1 VITATTAHADILAA
15 LHGAVFPEEP
25 WDGPSFASLL
35 AQPGMTGLIDPAGG
49 FLLVRMVADEAE
61 IITLG
66 VVPKRQGIGRA
77 LLTAG
82 LARARAA
89 GVQTIHLEVAASNTA
104 ARALYESFG
113 FTQTRMRQNYY
124 IHGGDAL
131 ILSLSLS
138 G

>member
-1 VITATTAHADILAA
+1 MITATAAHADVLAA
-15 LHGAVFPEEP
+15 LHEAVFPQEP

-35 AQPGMTGLIDPAGG
+35 SQPGMTALIDPAGG
-49 FLLVRMVADEAE
+49 FLLLRIVADEAE
-61 IITLG
+61 IITIG
-66 VVPKRQGIGRA
+66 VVPKRQGVGRA

-104 ARALYESFG
+104 ARALYEGFG
-113 FTQTRMRQNYY
+113 FTQSGLRQKYY
-124 IHGGDAL
+124 INGEDAL
-131 ILSLSLS
+131 VLRLSLS